1 MISIWYTTRFGNE
14 ALNLILDILSSRA
27 YTNLVYKF
35 EGKSN
40 FFSELLDISIKLML
54 DYHHMGV
61 IETLNESVLKICK
74 LVILILK

>member
-27 YTNLVYKF
+27 YIMLVYEFESKSKF
-35 EGKSN
+35 
-40 FFSELLDISIKLML
+40 FQELLDISIKLML

-74 LVILILK
+74 IVYLM

>member
-27 YTNLVYKF
+27 YIMLVY
-35 EGKSN
+35 EYESKSN
-40 FFSELLDISIKLML
+40 FFQELLDISIKLML

-74 LVILILK
+74 IVYLM